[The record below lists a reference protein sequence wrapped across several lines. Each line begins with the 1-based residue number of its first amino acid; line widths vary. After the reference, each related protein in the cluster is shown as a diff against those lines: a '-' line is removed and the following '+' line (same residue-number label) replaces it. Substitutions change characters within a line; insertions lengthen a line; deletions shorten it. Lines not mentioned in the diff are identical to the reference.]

1 MLTAHISLLRGAFR
15 SVRAQYPFTIDAAV
29 ILPDHLH
36 AIWTLPEQDAD
47 FAMRWRLIKSAF
59 SRGLPRGERIS
70 TSRVS
75 KGERGI
81 WQRRY
86 WEHTLRD
93 QEDFRRHF
101 DYIHFNPV
109 KHWHVPRVQDWP
121 YSSFRR
127 WVRLGAYPGDWA
139 GDRSTET
146 SLFGER

>member
-1 MLTAHISLLRGAFR
+1 MLTAR
-15 SVRAQYPFTIDAAV
+15 
-29 ILPDHLH
+29 
-36 AIWTLPEQDAD
+36 
-47 FAMRWRLIKSAF
+47 AF

-93 QEDFRRHF
+93 QGDFSRHL

-109 KHWHVPRVQDWP
+109 KHGYAPQVQDWP

-127 WVRLGAYPGDWA
+127 WVRLGAYPADWA
-139 GDRSTET
+139 GGRSTES